1 MFCDI
6 FTHDSIGRAWAPEH
20 HPRRAISEEKKL
32 AARSRTAAFISRVL
46 LISATFVALSLS
58 SARAA
63 QLVMF
68 EQPGCPWCQKFD
80 RKIGAIYG
88 KTEEGL
94 RAPLRHVD
102 IDDPLPPDL
111 TFIQVER
118 FTPVFVLVDKGREI
132 GRIRGYGGEE
142 MFWTQ
147 LYMLMQKLDASG
159 TGGERARRNEKTSR
173 ATG

>member
-1 MFCDI
+1 LAVK
-6 FTHDSIGRAWAPEH
+6 SRAV
-20 HPRRAISEEKKL
+20 
-32 AARSRTAAFISRVL
+32 AFLSRVAL
-46 LISATFVALSLS
+46 VCATLIALSLP

-63 QLVMF
+63 ELVMF
-68 EQPGCPWCQKFD
+68 EQPGCSWCQLFD
-80 RKIGAIYG
+80 RQIGPIYG
-88 KTEEGL
+88 KSEDGL

-102 IDDPLPPDL
+102 IDKPLPPDL
-111 TFIQVER
+111 SFVQVER

-159 TGGERARRNEKTSR
+159 TGGERAQAREKTSR
-173 ATG
+173 ASG